1 MKIFAGLSRTDYEDV
16 FRAVGALID
25 ERGWS
30 NVSLME
36 VDEGLIVQVMI
47 KPDQRETKPRLET
60 YLLTDTDLERVLR
73 EAVMRRRKKELERES
88 EPTPALTA
96 SPPPTPSRLIEGLL
110 ATKGSTTGGTPSG
123 WPAPAAP
130 PPPPPLA
137 RPSNAE
143 SASSRSTPTDFSE
156 IASQIAKMGQ
166 APLGQTPRL
175 PILGDQPG
183 RTAPILPGE
192 PDANG
197 VTSFDAT
204 PFDPEPMRLSNQPP
218 ESKIDTGAARA
229 AVVMAHIVAAR
240 LRSGVPMTPD
250 DPDLASL
257 LEQVRALDES
267 NIGEKG

>member
-73 EAVMRRRKKELERES
+73 DAVMRRKKREQ
-88 EPTPALTA
+88 PRPADQPATLT
-96 SPPPTPSRLIEGLL
+96 
-110 ATKGSTTGGTPSG
+110 
-123 WPAPAAP
+123 AAP
-130 PPPPPLA
+130 PPPSKLVEGVLATKASPEGNGPAWPSQPAPPPPVA
-137 RPSNAE
+137 RPIPD
-143 SASSRSTPTDFSE
+143 SRDNMRGAAMEFSE
-156 IASQIAKMGQ
+156 ISSQLAQITQ
-166 APLGQTPRL
+166 APADTVPHL
-175 PILGDQPG
+175 PVLPTRSKIAALLP
-183 RTAPILPGE
+183 TATE
-192 PDANG
+192 EDE
-197 VTSFDAT
+197 VT
-204 PFDPEPMRLSNQPP
+204 PFAPAPMRLSNQPP
-218 ESKIDTGAARA
+218 ENKIDTGAARA

-240 LRSGVPMTPD
+240 LKSGVPMTSD

-267 NIGEKG
+267 NIGEKP